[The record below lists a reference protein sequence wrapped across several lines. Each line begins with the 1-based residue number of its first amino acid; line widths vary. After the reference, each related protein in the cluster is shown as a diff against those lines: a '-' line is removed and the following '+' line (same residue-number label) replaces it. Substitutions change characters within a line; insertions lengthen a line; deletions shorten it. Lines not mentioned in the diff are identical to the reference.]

1 MAKLRV
7 LGENPPPPRGNGENQ
22 LRELRDYLTRMKDEL
37 EFLLTHL
44 GEDNLDGGLT
54 EYLRRIREQ
63 SGQISGIQKKIT
75 DIEGEISDI
84 DTALSG
90 KQDAL
95 TFDDTPTSG
104 SSNPV
109 KSGGVY
115 SALSGKQNTL
125 TFDNSPTNGSSN
137 PVKSGGVFSAL
148 AEKQNTLTFD
158 NAPTSG
164 SDNPVKSGGIYTAL
178 GNKEDA
184 DRFIVVNTTYITLS
198 SATWDE
204 WITGNT
210 YGILMYSKPAGY
222 HPVSAEISRFSAWPT
237 NLVPVCHHSNGNVYL
252 LSQLAKTDIGTT
264 RVALRVLLEKD

>member
-1 MAKLRV
+1 MARLRV
-7 LGENPPPPRGNGENQ
+7 LGENPPPPRGTGENQ
-22 LRELRDYLTRMKDEL
+22 LLELRDYLTRLKDEL

-44 GEDNLDGGLT
+44 GEDNLDSGLT

-63 SGQISGIQKKIT
+63 SGQISGIQEKIT

-84 DTALSG
+84 DIALSG
-90 KQDAL
+90 KQDI
-95 TFDDTPTSG
+95 
-104 SSNPV
+104 
-109 KSGGVY
+109 
-115 SALSGKQNTL
+115 L
-125 TFDNSPTNGSSN
+125 TFDN
-137 PVKSGGVFSAL
+137 V
-148 AEKQNTLTFD
+148 
-158 NAPTSG
+158 PTSG

-178 GNKEDA
+178 DTKEDA

-210 YGILMYSKPAGY
+210 YGILMYSKPTGY

-264 RVALRVLLEKD
+264 RVALRILLEKD

>member
-7 LGENPPPPRGNGENQ
+7 LGENPPPLRGSGENQ

-63 SGQISGIQKKIT
+63 SGQISGIQEKIT

-90 KQDAL
+90 KQDTL
-95 TFDDTPTSG
+95 TFDDAPTAS

-115 SALSGKQNTL
+115 SAL
-125 TFDNSPTNGSSN
+125 
-137 PVKSGGVFSAL
+137 
-148 AEKQNTLTFD
+148 AEKD
-158 NAPTSG
+158 
-164 SDNPVKSGGIYTAL
+164 
-178 GNKEDA
+178 DA
-184 DRFIVVNTTYITLS
+184 DRFTIVNTNYITLS
-198 SATWDE
+198 SATWE
-204 WITGNT
+204 TWISGST
-210 YGILMYSKPAGY
+210 YGILMLEKPTGY

-237 NLVPVCHHSNGNVYL
+237 NLVPVCHHSNNNVYL

-264 RVALRVLLEKD
+264 KVALRVLLEKD

>member
-1 MAKLRV
+1 MARLRV
-7 LGENPPPPRGNGENQ
+7 LGENPPPPRGSGENQ

-44 GEDNLDGGLT
+44 GEDNLDSGLT
-54 EYLRRIREQ
+54 DSIEQ
-63 SGQISGIQKKIT
+63 IQTQAGLIKSIN
-75 DIEGEISDI
+75 GEIEDI
-84 DTALSG
+84 NDALAG
-90 KQDAL
+90 KQD
-95 TFDDTPTSG
+95 
-104 SSNPV
+104 
-109 KSGGVY
+109 
-115 SALSGKQNTL
+115 
-125 TFDNSPTNGSSN
+125 
-137 PVKSGGVFSAL
+137 
-148 AEKQNTLTFD
+148 TLTFD

-164 SDNPVKSGGIYTAL
+164 SDNPVKSGGVYTALSGKQDTLTFDNTPTSDSDNPVKSGGIYTAL
-178 GNKEDA
+178 QGKENA

-210 YGILMYSKPAGY
+210 YGILMYSKPTGY

-264 RVALRVLLEKD
+264 RVALRILLEKD